1 MVDFG
6 KHCVDKAVGEDFE
19 LNGRVETLDKVKDH
33 HPVFLL
39 KLENIHEGI
48 GGFGLGELGLVVL
61 GNGLLGLLW
70 RLWLLGSFHFGI
82 WGPDSQIWL
91 LRRRK
96 A

>member
-6 KHCVDKAVGEDFE
+6 KHGVDEAVGEDFE

-39 KLENIHEGI
+39 KLKNIHEGI
-48 GGFGLGELGLVVL
+48 GGFGLGKLGLVVL
-61 GNGLLGLLW
+61 GNGLLGLL
-70 RLWLLGSFHFGI
+70 GSLHFGI
-82 WGPDSQIWL
+82 WGPDSQIWRL
-91 LRRRK
+91 SRPK